1 MTRFTPTHAVSGGRL
16 RCRCGGR
23 PSPND
28 QWWVHR
34 WRPRVTGLAQAS
46 SLLGRPVKDCSASRF
61 RQPSHRAPAGGVR
74 CDRGSP
80 PAPRHFHATR
90 GRAPARC
97 GNAERHPA
105 LAPASPADRR
115 RARDSREARR
125 MDALA
130 LAINGNWKHP
140 RSLEPWGRLCVAPV
154 SSLGCAPGGCER
166 LGRVRL
172 MPPGGARRRPCRTLM
187 RARAP
192 ALTVLRAC
200 DESPRIHARPPRS
213 VQHCRASVPGDA
225 LQARLPY
232 PTKRNRQARRLSLS
246 RYRYGCGPS
255 GPSDV

>member
-1 MTRFTPTHAVSGGRL
+1 MVQVARGTCAIRLTPTHAVSGGRL
-16 RCRCGGR
+16 RCRCRGR

-90 GRAPARC
+90 GRAPPRC

-166 LGRVRL
+166 LGQVPAHASTRCQA
-172 MPPGGARRRPCRTLM
+172 PPLPHAHACSPRRPLRSFG
-187 RARAP
+187 RATSR
-192 ALTVLRAC
+192 
-200 DESPRIHARPPRS
+200 
-213 VQHCRASVPGDA
+213 RASMRGHPGRSNIA
-225 LQARLPY
+225 APPCPAMPSRHVC
-232 PTKRNRQARRLSLS
+232 PTRPNAIAKRD
-246 RYRYGCGPS
+246 G
-255 GPSDV
+255 